1 MDEDQEEDGH
11 HHDLEVNLDV
21 LWQVRSLNR
30 CVQPAQAEQ
39 LKETESIDKVR

>member
-11 HHDLEVNLDV
+11 HHDLKVNLDV
-21 LWQVRSLNR
+21 LWKVRSLNR
-30 CVQPAQAEQ
+30 RVQPAQAEQ